1 MANLHRGEISA
12 MLDGQTYTL
21 CLTLGAL
28 AELEERLGGEDI
40 LALAQRFE
48 TGRITAREAICVIGA
63 GLRGAGN
70 EIADAAVAHM
80 QIEGGVP
87 GYLNL
92 VIALLQ
98 AAFGAEAPGG
108 RSESG
113 AASLRPGFEGNAQS
127 PFPGGV

>member
-12 MLDGQTYTL
+12 VLDGQSYNL

-40 LALAQRFE
+40 LSLAQRFE
-48 TGRITAREAICVIGA
+48 TGRIKAREAMFVIAA

-70 EIADAAVAHM
+70 EISDAQAGRM
-80 QIEGGVP
+80 QIDGGVP

-98 AAFGAEAPGG
+98 AAFGADGPADSHEKGVPKT
-108 RSESG
+108 
-113 AASLRPGFEGNAQS
+113 